1 MSLETKDLIAAFK
14 RQPIPCACG
23 VIVFVLLIF
32 AYFRMG
38 VVETRQAEL
47 EASDKVLSKLTNN
60 VTFSAQ
66 LDQHL
71 LALRETNELFASR
84 ALKVG
89 EVARNQQ
96 FFYELE
102 ASSGVRLT
110 ELRPLPVAPPVKG
123 APVTF
128 FQPLGFTISVKGS
141 YDNLMRYLRHIE
153 YSSIPSRVVS
163 ASMVYASTDDQ
174 TLDLTVEMLGLR

>member
-1 MSLETKDLIAAFK
+1 MSLETKDLVAAFR
-14 RQPIPCACG
+14 RQPIPCGCG
-23 VIVFVLLIF
+23 VVVFVLLVL

-47 EASDKVLSKLTNN
+47 EAADKVLSKLTNN
-60 VTFSAQ
+60 ITFSAQ

-71 LALRETNELFASR
+71 LALREANELFASR
-84 ALKVG
+84 ALKAG

-102 ASSGVRLT
+102 ASAGVRLT
-110 ELRPLPVAPPVKG
+110 ELRPLPVAPLAKGVPVN
-123 APVTF
+123 F

-141 YDNLMRYLRHIE
+141 YENLLRYLRHVE

-163 ASMVYASTDDQ
+163 ASMIYASTEDQ

>member
-1 MSLETKDLIAAFK
+1 MSLETKDLIGAFR
-14 RQPIPCACG
+14 RQPIPCGCG
-23 VIVFVLLIF
+23 VVVFVLLVL

-47 EASDKVLSKLTNN
+47 EEADKVLSKLTNN
-60 VTFSAQ
+60 ITFSAQ

-71 LALRETNELFASR
+71 LALREVNELFASR

-110 ELRPLPVAPPVKG
+110 ELRPLPVAPLVKG

-128 FQPLGFTISVKGS
+128 FQPLGFTISAKGS
-141 YDNLMRYLRHIE
+141 YENLIKYLRHIE
-153 YSSIPSRVVS
+153 YSPIPSRVIS
-163 ASMVYASTDDQ
+163 ASMVHANTDDQ